1 MEYARRM
8 RDDRGKGN
16 IVVVEQGEEGA
27 GDMGSD
33 EFAVSF
39 PCYSVMN
46 CKLITF
52 ASVTSDVRRVPASG

>member
-1 MEYARRM
+1 MQAMEYARRM

-46 CKLITF
+46 
-52 ASVTSDVRRVPASG
+52 SS

>member
-27 GDMGSD
+27 NDMGAD
-33 EFAVSF
+33 EFAVSSSHE
-39 PCYSVMN
+39 PVSSYHPV
-46 CKLITF
+46 
-52 ASVTSDVRRVPASG
+52 